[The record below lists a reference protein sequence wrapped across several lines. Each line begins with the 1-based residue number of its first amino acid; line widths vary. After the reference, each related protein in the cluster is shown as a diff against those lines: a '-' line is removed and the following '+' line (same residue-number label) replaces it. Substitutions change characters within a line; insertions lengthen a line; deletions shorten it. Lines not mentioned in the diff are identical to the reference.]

1 MAPPRSN
8 AHAGP
13 RRPVRQNRTQVRT
26 YHEQSSSEELDSQ
39 DDAGGST
46 SRRASVALRP
56 RGMPRSYREA
66 SSDTNWGEIP
76 DGSGADSYDLAP
88 ADAPTQVVHPAPQS
102 VLHLDPQALNTD
114 SASQSP
120 RRATRTTKAKRPRQ
134 QPKRLGQPIRK
145 RQKVDP
151 NQEIFF
157 ASEVIPPW
165 QTLPY
170 HILFDIFQRAS
181 YPLLNELLLTRTNS
195 VKWLVDVAMLCR
207 AFQEPALAALYHC
220 PPLLPTY
227 KAHALLN
234 LLSMPTESL
243 SVNYAA
249 KVKELHVDVEQVL
262 SYSSGPTLGYFDLA
276 RLVEK
281 TPQVQNLRLYH
292 RDDYTLGIPPWNIT
306 LSRWSYP
313 DSLFAAID
321 RSGLVLRSWDWNA
334 RFLPTQVLIPFM
346 SVNHSRPAFQSLKE
360 VRLLHFGDIKG
371 DDLEPYEAALAMVL
385 QDLPQIER
393 LDLIECTLVK
403 DTLLPELPTTI
414 RSLTISNCDRVYS
427 KYFLAFLKSHG
438 VHLRELSLSHNRH
451 LDMSFSTQLAQC
463 CPNLKKF
470 RMDISIH
477 DISSYHDTEPH
488 FQDLIEETEIPT
500 WPETLQEIELIQLR
514 RLSSVTAE
522 AFFMSLVDAAPKLTK
537 LRRLVVSAILQ
548 INWRDRANFRER
560 WISRLEK
567 TFLRRS
573 PPPDPN
579 LRSLR
584 KRELKPSPAAT
595 SGAAA
600 LDETDR
606 PDTAGSDLST
616 PPKRQSSRLAQR
628 IVPEVD
634 EEDTDPLLQGMCDVV
649 SIRIDNQR
657 PTELQYNEN
666 DFLDDEPSDD
676 SDWDGRDYD
685 PPAGYAW

>member
-1 MAPPRSN
+1 MASSRWA
-8 AHAGP
+8 AHAGS

-26 YHEQSSSEELDSQ
+26 YHEQSSSGELDSQ
-39 DDAGGST
+39 DDFDDST

-56 RGMPRSYREA
+56 RGMPRNYRED

-76 DGSGADSYDLAP
+76 ADSYNLAP
-88 ADAPTQVVHPAPQS
+88 ADPPTQVVYPAPQS
-102 VLHLDPQALNTD
+102 LPHLDPQATNTN
-114 SASQSP
+114 SAAQRP
-120 RRATRTTKAKRPRQ
+120 RRATRMTKAKRPRQ
-134 QPKRLGQPIRK
+134 QPRKLGQPGTK
-145 RQKVDP
+145 RQKVDTS
-151 NQEIFF
+151 QEIFF
-157 ASEVIPPW
+157 GSEVTPPW

-170 HILFDIFQRAS
+170 HVLFDIFQRAS
-181 YPLLNELLLTRTNS
+181 YPLLNELLLTRTDS
-195 VKWLVDVAMLCR
+195 VKWLVDVATLCR

-227 KAHALLN
+227 KAHGLLN
-234 LLSMPTESL
+234 LLSMPTDSL

-262 SYSSGPTLGYFDLA
+262 SYSSGPALGYFDLA
-276 RLVEK
+276 RLIEK

-306 LSRWSYP
+306 LSRWLYP
-313 DSLFAAID
+313 DPLFAAID

-334 RFLPTQVLIPFM
+334 RFLPTQELIPFM
-346 SVNHSRPAFQSLKE
+346 LEKHLRPAFQSLKE

-371 DDLEPYEAALAMVL
+371 DDLEAHESAIATAL
-385 QDLPQIER
+385 QELPQVER

-403 DTLLPELPTTI
+403 DTLLPRLPTTI
-414 RSLTISNCDRVYS
+414 SSLTISNCDRVYS

-438 VHLRELSLSHNRH
+438 VHLRELNLSHNRH
-451 LDMSFSTQLAQC
+451 LNMSFSTQLAQC
-463 CPNLKKF
+463 CPSLKKF
-470 RMDISIH
+470 KMDISIH
-477 DISSYHDTEPH
+477 DISSYRDTEPH
-488 FQDLIEETEIPT
+488 FHDLIEEAEIPT

-522 AFFMSLVDAAPKLTK
+522 AFFTSLIDAAPKLPK
-537 LRRLVVSAILQ
+537 LWRLAVSAILQ

-573 PPPDPN
+573 PPPDPS

-584 KRELKPSPAAT
+584 KRELKPSSTAIAE
-595 SGAAA
+595 AAA
-600 LDETDR
+600 PDETDR
-606 PDTAGSDLST
+606 PGTAGSDLPT

-628 IVPEVD
+628 NVSEIDSEID
-634 EEDTDPLLQGMCDVV
+634 EADMGLFHQGMCDVV

-676 SDWDGRDYD
+676 SDWDGRDYE